1 MSGFDPLFIS
11 FAAALGTGLLIGAE
25 RERRKGEGPQRGA
38 LGVRTFA
45 LASLAGAISF
55 TIGGAAL
62 LALAAGGL
70 LILGA
75 LAYWRAPAEDPGVTT
90 ETALFVTVLL
100 GGLAMTRPALAAGVA
115 VATAILLSARTPLH
129 RFTRA
134 VLTEGEIKDALTLA
148 AATLI
153 VLPLLPDEQM
163 GPYGALNPRSI
174 WIIVILVMA
183 IGALGHVAIR
193 AMGAGVGLPLAGFAS
208 GFISSTATTAAM
220 GAKARREPRFLR
232 PAAAGAILSAVSAI
246 IELAIV
252 LAATNFAAL
261 RAVAAPLAWA
271 GAAAILYALI
281 FSVRALRED
290 ASGVEERGRAFSI
303 WTALV
308 FAAVLAGVSL
318 LSNAMAEWFGPSGAA
333 AAAAL
338 AGFAN
343 TSAAAV
349 SMAALSGS
357 GTLSA
362 QDTVF
367 PILAALSA
375 NAITRAIVAMAA
387 GSRGFAA
394 RVITGLILTI
404 AAAWAGWR
412 IGLP

>member
-11 FAAALGTGLLIGAE
+11 FAAALGIGLLIGAE

-193 AMGAGVGLPLAGFAS
+193 AMGAPWQALHPDSFRARRPPPLWEPRRGASPVSSGLPQRAPFCRRS
-208 GFISSTATTAAM
+208 QPSSNWQSFL
-220 GAKARREPRFLR
+220 RRPILLRSVLLLRRLLGPEPRQ
-232 PAAAGAILSAVSAI
+232 
-246 IELAIV
+246 
-252 LAATNFAAL
+252 
-261 RAVAAPLAWA
+261 
-271 GAAAILYALI
+271 
-281 FSVRALRED
+281 FS
-290 ASGVEERGRAFSI
+290 
-303 WTALV
+303 
-308 FAAVLAGVSL
+308 
-318 LSNAMAEWFGPSGAA
+318 
-333 AAAAL
+333 
-338 AGFAN
+338 
-343 TSAAAV
+343 
-349 SMAALSGS
+349 
-357 GTLSA
+357 
-362 QDTVF
+362 
-367 PILAALSA
+367 
-375 NAITRAIVAMAA
+375 TR
-387 GSRGFAA
+387 
-394 RVITGLILTI
+394 
-404 AAAWAGWR
+404 
-412 IGLP
+412 

>member
-11 FAAALGTGLLIGAE
+11 FAAALGIGLLIGAE

-45 LASLAGAISF
+45 LASLAGGNQLYHWRSGAPCPS
-55 TIGGAAL
+55 GGRSPYPRGARL
-62 LALAAGGL
+62 LACASRRSGRHNRDGSF
-70 LILGA
+70 
-75 LAYWRAPAEDPGVTT
+75 RD
-90 ETALFVTVLL
+90 VLL
-100 GGLAMTRPALAAGVA
+100 GGLAMTRPALAASVA

-163 GPYGALNPRSI
+163 GPYRALNPRSI

-183 IGALGHVAIR
+183 I
-193 AMGAGVGLPLAGFAS
+193 GAGVGLPLAGFAS

-220 GAKARREPRFLR
+220 GAKARHEPRFLR

-290 ASGVEERGRAFSI
+290 ASGVEERGRAFSL

-308 FAAVLAGVSL
+308 FAAVLAGVSV

-349 SMAALSGS
+349 SMAALTGS

>member
-11 FAAALGTGLLIGAE
+11 FAAALGIGLLIGAE

-174 WIIVILVMA
+174 WIIVILVRA
-183 IGALGHVAIR
+183 I
-193 AMGAGVGLPLAGFAS
+193 GAGVGLPLAGFAS

-308 FAAVLAGVSL
+308 FAA
-318 LSNAMAEWFGPSGAA
+318 
-333 AAAAL
+333 
-338 AGFAN
+338 
-343 TSAAAV
+343 
-349 SMAALSGS
+349 
-357 GTLSA
+357 
-362 QDTVF
+362 
-367 PILAALSA
+367 
-375 NAITRAIVAMAA
+375 
-387 GSRGFAA
+387 
-394 RVITGLILTI
+394 
-404 AAAWAGWR
+404 
-412 IGLP
+412 

>member
-11 FAAALGTGLLIGAE
+11 FAAALGIGLLIGAE

-252 LAATNFAAL
+252 LAATNFAA
-261 RAVAAPLAWA
+261 PLAWA

-308 FAAVLAGVSL
+308 FAAVLAGGSL
-318 LSNAMAEWFGPSGAA
+318 LSNAMADWFGPSGAA